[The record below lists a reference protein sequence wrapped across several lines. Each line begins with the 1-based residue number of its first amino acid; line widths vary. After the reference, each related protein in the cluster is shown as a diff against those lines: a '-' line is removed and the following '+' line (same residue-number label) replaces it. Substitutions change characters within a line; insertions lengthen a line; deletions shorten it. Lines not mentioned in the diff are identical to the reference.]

1 MPTASASA
9 SRAPRARRVS
19 SARSVPRVRWDRL
32 GRIAMLGVMMA
43 IVYLYLSAGVRLFS
57 AWGESKRDDAQ
68 ASVLER
74 QHKAL
79 QQQHALLSS
88 PGTVQAEARRLGMI
102 HPGEQAY
109 IVSDL
114 PGN

>member
-1 MPTASASA
+1 
-9 SRAPRARRVS
+9 
-19 SARSVPRVRWDRL
+19 
-32 GRIAMLGVMMA
+32 MLGVMLA

-88 PGTVQAEARRLGMI
+88 PGTIQTQARRLDMI
-102 HPGEQAY
+102 RPGEQAY
-109 IVSDL
+109 IVSGL

>member
-1 MPTASASA
+1 
-9 SRAPRARRVS
+9 
-19 SARSVPRVRWDRL
+19 
-32 GRIAMLGVMMA
+32 MLGVMMA

-57 AWGESKRDDAQ
+57 AWGESKRDNAQ
-68 ASVLER
+68 AAVLAH
-74 QHKAL
+74 QHNAL
-79 QQQHALLSS
+79 EQQHALFSS

-109 IVSDL
+109 IVSGL